1 MPRDYKIYLRDI
13 IECIEKIQ
21 DYTAGLSS
29 VDFCNDGKTIDAVI
43 RNLEII
49 GEAARRL
56 PEEFRIKF
64 PDVEWRRIVSLR
76 NILIHEYPGIDLETI
91 WDIVENK
98 LSSLEKQ
105 VNKILK
111 DLN

>member
-1 MPRDYKIYLRDI
+1 MPRDYKIYLDDI
-13 IECIEKIQ
+13 IECIGKIHN
-21 DYTAGLSS
+21 YTSRLLLIE
-29 VDFCNDGKTIDAVI
+29 FCNDDKTIDAVI

-56 PEEFRIKF
+56 PEEIRIKF
-64 PDVEWRRIVSLR
+64 PDVEWHKIISLR

-98 LSSLEKQ
+98 LLLLEQQIKE
-105 VNKILK
+105 ILK
-111 DLN
+111 SNP

>member
-13 IECIEKIQ
+13 IESIEKIQ
-21 DYTAGLSS
+21 DYTAGLSL

-76 NILIHEYPGIDLETI
+76 NIFMNIPGSTWRLFGT
-91 WDIVENK
+91 
-98 LSSLEKQ
+98 SL
-105 VNKILK
+105 KISFRHWKSMLTK
-111 DLN
+111 F